1 MLEGISHLCCITS
14 LIPPV
19 CVCERTPHRAGP
31 FHGLTFSVMGSNKI
45 MLKDVNVAKKNIR
58 SKEMPELIWPVEIQ
72 PLMHYGADLIT

>member
-1 MLEGISHLCCITS
+1 MS

-19 CVCERTPHRAGP
+19 CVCVCVRTPHRAGP